1 MKVRTYFSRARASTV
16 VFVLFFAVA
25 VKSPSENAFAANVFV
40 SSSADI
46 TNALATAQAGD
57 VLIMTD
63 GNWVN
68 QTINFAGN
76 GNASAPITLRA
87 QTPGGVK
94 LSGTSS
100 LSISGNYLVVDGL
113 NF

>member
-46 TNALATAQAGD
+46 TNALATAHPTLFLHPPISQPIQPSQRPQATM
-57 VLIMTD
+57 VSSD
-63 GNWVN
+63 GK
-68 QTINFAGN
+68 
-76 GNASAPITLRA
+76 SAVPL
-87 QTPGGVK
+87 QSL
-94 LSGTSS
+94 LSM
-100 LSISGNYLVVDGL
+100 
-113 NF
+113 